1 MNLTRAQPRRPAQSL
16 WLVRN
21 PTVHHFTY
29 ERLKLL
35 AQAKTSLQFFIAG
48 AVAKAVATMATYPLQ
63 VAQTLLRT
71 QPNAQGE
78 ARRDAGPRYRGVL
91 DCLRRLLAEEGLPGL
106 YRGVDKKLAHTVLT
120 AALMFA
126 VYEKIAART
135 SRLLGVKKL

>member
-1 MNLTRAQPRRPAQSL
+1 MS
-16 WLVRN
+16 N

-35 AQAKTSLQFFIAG
+35 SQAKTSLQFFIAG

-71 QPNAQGE
+71 QSNAQGG
-78 ARRDAGPRYRGVL
+78 DAGACYRGVM
-91 DCLRRLLAEEGLPGL
+91 DCLRRLLAEEGVAGL

-126 VYEKIAART
+126 IYEKIAARMF
-135 SRLLGVKKL
+135 RLLGVKKL

>member
-1 MNLTRAQPRRPAQSL
+1 MS
-16 WLVRN
+16 N

-35 AQAKTSLQFFIAG
+35 SQAKTSLQFFIAG

-71 QPNAQGE
+71 QSNAQGG
-78 ARRDAGPRYRGVL
+78 DAGSRYRGVV
-91 DCLRRLLAEEGLPGL
+91 DCLRRLLAEEGVAGL

-126 VYEKIAART
+126 IYEKIAARMF
-135 SRLLGVKKL
+135 RLLGVKKL

>member
-1 MNLTRAQPRRPAQSL
+1 M
-16 WLVRN
+16 
-21 PTVHHFTY
+21 HHFTY

-35 AQAKTSLQFFIAG
+35 SQAKTSLQFFIAG

-71 QPNAQGE
+71 QSNAQGG
-78 ARRDAGPRYRGVL
+78 DAGSCYRGVM
-91 DCLRRLLAEEGLPGL
+91 DCLRRLLAEEGVAGL

-126 VYEKIAART
+126 IYEKIAARMF
-135 SRLLGVKKL
+135 RLLGVKKL

>member
-16 WLVRN
+16 WLVSN

-71 QPNAQGE
+71 QPNAQRD